1 MLVFLVDLKTLK
13 EHYEINW
20 PLRTSIPILSN
31 LFVFVSGV
39 RFLTLKV
46 NPEGLPLK
54 MKKTTND
61 IPMAK
66 QEKRLRVENPGYS
79 GWRIE
84 L

>member
-1 MLVFLVDLKTLK
+1 MFQNVAS
-13 EHYEINW
+13 ISI
-20 PLRTSIPILSN
+20 LRN

>member
-1 MLVFLVDLKTLK
+1 MMTNFS
-13 EHYEINW
+13 ENGHIHEFGFIYI
-20 PLRTSIPILSN
+20 LRN